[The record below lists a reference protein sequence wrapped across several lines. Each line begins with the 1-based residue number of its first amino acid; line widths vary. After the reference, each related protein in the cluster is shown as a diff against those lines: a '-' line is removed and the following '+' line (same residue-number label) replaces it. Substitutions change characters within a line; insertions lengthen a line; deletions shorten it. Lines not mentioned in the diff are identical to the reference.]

1 MKVGFVGLGN
11 IGMPMAKTLLAA
23 GFDLTVH
30 NRSRGKMDE
39 MAALGAKAAYS
50 LAEIAG
56 TTDILLTCL
65 PDTPTVEQVFLGVD
79 GIVANTRIDRI
90 LVGHSTVG
98 PDTSRKIAQAASL
111 KGAKFL
117 DAPVSGLAE
126 RAAQGTLSIMVGGDR
141 SAFEETLPVFQAMGS
156 NVAHVG
162 ESGMGN
168 VFKLVNQAVAIT
180 NVVVAAEG
188 FNLGIRLGADP
199 QTLLDV
205 IGKSTGQSA
214 MLEYFSPS
222 FLSRD
227 FAATDSPLMR
237 LFLKDLGLAQEMANE
252 VGVKMPTS
260 GVTLGVFESFRRD
273 WPDHNNPAGVVLALE
288 RDNRGGKIRN

>member
-30 NRSRGKMDE
+30 NRSQSKVDE
-39 MAALGAKAAYS
+39 MVALGAKAASS

-56 TTDILLTCL
+56 TADILLTCL

-79 GIVANTRIDRI
+79 GIVANTRRDQI
-90 LVGHSTVG
+90 LVDPSTVG
-98 PDTSRKIAQAASL
+98 LDTSRKIAQVANL
-111 KGAKFL
+111 KGAKYL

-141 SAFEETLPVFQAMGS
+141 SAFEASLPIFQAMGS

-168 VFKLVNQAVAIT
+168 VFKLVNQALAIT
-180 NVVVAAEG
+180 NVVVSAEG
-188 FNLGIRLGADP
+188 FNLGVRLGADP
-199 QTLLDV
+199 QILLDV
-205 IGKSTGQSA
+205 IGKSSGQSA
-214 MLEYFSPS
+214 MLDYFSPS

-237 LFLKDLGLAQEMANE
+237 LFLKDLGLAQKMASE
-252 VGVKMPTS
+252 AGVTMPTS
-260 GVTLGVFESFRRD
+260 RVALEVFESFRSD
-273 WPDHNNPAGVVLALE
+273 WPDHNNPSGVVLALE
-288 RDNRGGKIRN
+288 RDNRDGNIQD